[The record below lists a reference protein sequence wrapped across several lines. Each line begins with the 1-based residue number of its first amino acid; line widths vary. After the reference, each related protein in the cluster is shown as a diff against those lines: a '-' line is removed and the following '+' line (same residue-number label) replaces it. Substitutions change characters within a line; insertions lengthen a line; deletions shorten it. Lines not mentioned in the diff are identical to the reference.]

1 MAEAEKAE
9 KTAASRVADV
19 VVMLISLLILCGGFL
34 AWKVYQA
41 NPQRNAYDLAVGI
54 FNETYK
60 EVEDVRGKAEPLLDN
75 CAERTGNAEAC
86 DTLQAVYDSSNL
98 DEPKKLSRITSRST
112 YEAETARVT
121 EQTELARAAK
131 DDLNANV
138 DTVRAALDAAL
149 EQKVGGVRA
158 QMLESAKN
166 ATSEISACQD
176 VVDNSAGKVSDD
188 MRSQAQAAIDSLQGL
203 VDKAEA
209 MDSEN
214 PEDYTALNAEL
225 RTGIEQ
231 VTYWINQVNIAY
243 WG

>member
-1 MAEAEKAE
+1 MDKPE

-34 AWKVYQA
+34 AWRVYQA

-54 FNETYK
+54 FDDTYT
-60 EVEDVRGKAEPLLDN
+60 EVEDLRGKAEPLLDN
-75 CAERTGNAEAC
+75 CAQRTGNAAACEA
-86 DTLQAVYDSSNL
+86 LQAAYDASVF
-98 DEPKKLSRITSRST
+98 DKPKELSRITSSST
-112 YEAETARVT
+112 YEKESAHVQ
-121 EQTELARAAK
+121 EQTELARAVR
-131 DDLNANV
+131 DDLRANV
-138 DTVRAALDAAL
+138 ETVSAALETAL

-158 QMLESAKN
+158 QMRELAKN

-188 MRSQAQAAIDSLQGL
+188 MRSQAQAAIDSLQKL
-203 VDKAEA
+203 VDQAET
-209 MDSEN
+209 MTSEN
-214 PEDYTALNAEL
+214 PEDYTALNGQL
-225 RTGIEQ
+225 REGIEQ